1 VRNTLLVV
9 AGGLGIVGTSAA
21 VNEATEDG
29 RSPAAQIALTV
40 VSVAAAGA
48 STQAQRA
55 INKAD
60 ALVAAAP
67 PATDITPIP
76 AALLPAPRAAH
87 ATASVDNPA
96 LTADAAPAALLP
108 APTTAAPA
116 RREAWVVRPTF
127 ALYSLVLSLAALST
141 VLTNLADQ
149 LLSSTGWSP

>member
-1 VRNTLLVV
+1 VAWPRWARNTLLVV

-29 RSPAAQIALTV
+29 RSPAAQIALAV

-60 ALVAAAP
+60 ALAAVAP
-67 PATDITPIP
+67 PPTDVTPIP
-76 AALLPAPRAAH
+76 AALLPAPRAAD
-87 ATASVDNPA
+87 V
-96 LTADAAPAALLP
+96 
-108 APTTAAPA
+108 APTTAVPA

-149 LLSSTGWSP
+149 VLSSTGWSP